1 MLIENEQENDE
12 ENYRSG
18 SDEILDLSEEGSI
31 KSELKSPLF
40 T

>member
-1 MLIENEQENDE
+1 MENELENDE

-18 SDEILDLSEEGSI
+18 SDEIMDLSDEGSI